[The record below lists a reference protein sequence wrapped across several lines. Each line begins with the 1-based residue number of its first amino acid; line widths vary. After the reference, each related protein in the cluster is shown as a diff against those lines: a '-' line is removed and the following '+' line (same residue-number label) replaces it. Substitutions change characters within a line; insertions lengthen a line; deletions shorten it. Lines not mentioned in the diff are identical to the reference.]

1 MNEVIKAAET
11 LIQENDALL
20 GVAHVDHV
28 NSKYEHYMNMTED
41 DLDEMDKADCIH
53 VQYILTQYAIS
64 INKRVNWL
72 NSRLVINRA
81 IYHRA
86 LAEVWNSYSEG
97 FMSSDLRAAS
107 ADNEYPHIKE
117 MHDEIIKLAA
127 VADSMGGLVDR
138 VDSMVKIIKG
148 LEFTKGRS

>member
-1 MNEVIKAAET
+1 MVSLEEQSEALIK
-11 LIQENDALL
+11 ENDALL
-20 GVAHVDHV
+20 GVATVDHV
-28 NSKYEHYMNMTED
+28 NSQYEHYLNMTED
-41 DLDEMDKADCIH
+41 DLDELDKKDCIA

-72 NSRLVINRA
+72 NSRLVINKA

-117 MHDEIIKLAA
+117 MHDEIIKLTA

>member
-1 MNEVIKAAET
+1 MNYLEEEADALVK
-11 LIQENDALL
+11 ENDALL
-20 GVAHVDHV
+20 GVATVDHV
-28 NSKYEHYMNMTED
+28 NSQYEHYLNMTED
-41 DLDEMDKADCIH
+41 DLDELDKKDCIA

-117 MHDEIIKLAA
+117 MHDEIIKLTA